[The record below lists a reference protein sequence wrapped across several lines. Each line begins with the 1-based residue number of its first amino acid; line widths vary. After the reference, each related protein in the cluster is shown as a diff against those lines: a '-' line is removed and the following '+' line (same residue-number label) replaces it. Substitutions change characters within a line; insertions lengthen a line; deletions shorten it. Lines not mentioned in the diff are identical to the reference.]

1 MKLKDYLANAQLF
14 PLMGVSQLNDI
25 GEVLDKMLKSQHG
38 LKTCGG
44 MITEFVEPDGT
55 VSLDNQRFI
64 ANALYQS
71 YKAKW
76 DSLIKFASEEVN
88 PLVEKMTKTKTTYG
102 KIVDEKLGGKDIVN
116 QTDKIAGFDSTD
128 FVDKDSQEHST
139 THGRTSNT
147 TNTGSDEK
155 IVESRLTQA
164 EVLVDYTLNVW
175 DKYGITRT
183 IIADAVSLLTL
194 PVYELDEEREEIK
207 HESRTDCNIM

>member
-14 PLMGVSQLNDI
+14 PLMGVSQLNAI
-25 GEVLDKMLKSQHG
+25 GEMLDKMLKTQHG
-38 LKTCGG
+38 MKTCGSI
-44 MITEFVEPDGT
+44 ITEFVEPDGT
-55 VSLDNQRFI
+55 VSLENQQFI

-71 YKAKW
+71 NKAKW

-88 PLVEKMTKTKTTYG
+88 PLVEKTVKTKTNYG
-102 KIVDEKLGGKDIVN
+102 RIVDEKLGGTDTVN
-116 QTDKIAGFDSTD
+116 QTDRIAGFDSAD
-128 FVDKDSQEHST
+128 FVNKDSQEHST

-164 EVLVDYTLNVW
+164 EVLVDYTLNFW

-183 IIADAVSLLTL
+183 VIADALSFLTL
-194 PVYELDEEREEIK
+194 PLYDLD
-207 HESRTDCNIM
+207 

>member
-1 MKLKDYLANAQLF
+1 MKLKEYLANAQLF

-25 GEVLDKMLKSQHG
+25 GEVLDKILKVQHG
-38 LKTCGG
+38 MKTCGAI
-44 MITEFVEPDGT
+44 ITEFVEPDGT
-55 VSLDNQRFI
+55 VSLENQRFI
-64 ANALYQS
+64 ANALYQRC
-71 YKAKW
+71 KAKW

-88 PLVEKMTKTKTTYG
+88 PLVEKTVKTKTNYG
-102 KIVDEKLGGKDIVN
+102 KIVDEKLGGTDTISQKDR
-116 QTDKIAGFDSTD
+116 IAGFDSTD

-164 EVLVDYTLNVW
+164 EVLVDYTLNFW

-183 IIADAVSLLTL
+183 VIADALSFLTL
-194 PVYELDEEREEIK
+194 PLYDLD
-207 HESRTDCNIM
+207 

>member
-1 MKLKDYLANAQLF
+1 MKLKEYLANAQLF
-14 PLMGVSQLNDI
+14 PLMGVSQLNAI
-25 GEVLDKMLKSQHG
+25 GEVLDKLLRTQHG
-38 LKTCGG
+38 MKTCGSI
-44 MITEFVEPDGT
+44 ITEFVEPDGT
-55 VSLDNQRFI
+55 VSLENQRFI

-71 YKAKW
+71 NKAKW

-88 PLVEKMTKTKTTYG
+88 PLVERSTTVKTKYG
-102 KIVDEKLGGKDIVN
+102 KIVDEKLGGKDTVS

-164 EVLVDYTLNVW
+164 EVLVDYTLNFW

-183 IIADAVSLLTL
+183 VIADALSFLTL
-194 PVYELDEEREEIK
+194 PLYDLD
-207 HESRTDCNIM
+207 

>member
-14 PLMGVSQLNDI
+14 PLMGVSQLNAI
-25 GEVLDKMLKSQHG
+25 GEVLDKILKTQHG
-38 LKTCGG
+38 LKSCGAI
-44 MITEFVEPDGT
+44 ITEFVEPDGT
-55 VSLDNQRFI
+55 VSLENQRFI

-71 YKAKW
+71 NKAKW

-88 PLVEKMTKTKTTYG
+88 PLVEKTVKTKTNYG
-102 KIVDEKLGGKDIVN
+102 KIVDEKLGGKDVIN

-128 FVDKDSQEHST
+128 FVNKDSQEHST

-164 EVLVDYTLNVW
+164 EVLVDYTLNFW

-183 IIADAVSLLTL
+183 VIADALNFLTL
-194 PVYELDEEREEIK
+194 PLYDLD
-207 HESRTDCNIM
+207 

>member
-102 KIVDEKLGGKDIVN
+102 KIVDEKLGGTDIVN

-164 EVLVDYTLNVW
+164 EVLVDYTLNFW

-183 IIADAVSLLTL
+183 VIADAVSFLTL
-194 PVYELDEEREEIK
+194 PLYEVD
-207 HESRTDCNIM
+207 

>member
-1 MKLKDYLANAQLF
+1 MKLKEYLANAQLF

-25 GEVLDKMLKSQHG
+25 GEVLDKMLKTQHG
-38 LKTCGG
+38 LKTCGA
-44 MITEFVEPDGT
+44 MIIDFVEPDGT
-55 VSLDNQRFI
+55 VSLENQRFI
-64 ANALYQS
+64 ANALYQN

-88 PLVEKMTKTKTTYG
+88 PLVEKTTKIKTNYG
-102 KIVDEKLGGKDIVN
+102 KIVDEQLGGTDVVN
-116 QTDKIAGFDSTD
+116 QTDKIAGFDSVD

-147 TNTGSDEK
+147 KNTGSDEK

-164 EVLVDYTLNVW
+164 EVLVDYTLNFW

-183 IIADAVSLLTL
+183 VITDALSFLTL
-194 PVYELDEEREEIK
+194 PLYDLD
-207 HESRTDCNIM
+207 

>member
-38 LKTCGG
+38 MKTCGG

-88 PLVEKMTKTKTTYG
+88 PLVEKTTKTKTTYG

-164 EVLVDYTLNVW
+164 EVLVDYTLNFW

-183 IIADAVSLLTL
+183 VIADAVSFLTL
-194 PVYELDEEREEIK
+194 PLYELDSEREEIK

>member
-1 MKLKDYLANAQLF
+1 MKLKEYLANAQLF
-14 PLMGVSQLNDI
+14 PLMGVSQLNTI
-25 GEVLDKMLKSQHG
+25 GDVLDKILKAQHG
-38 LKTCGG
+38 MKSCGAI
-44 MITEFVEPDGT
+44 ITEFVELDGT
-55 VSLDNQRFI
+55 VSLENQRFI

-71 YKAKW
+71 NKAKW

-88 PLVEKMTKTKTTYG
+88 PLVEKTVKTKTNYG
-102 KIVDEKLGGKDIVN
+102 KIVDEKLGGTDTISQKDR
-116 QTDKIAGFDSTD
+116 IAGFDSTD

-164 EVLVDYTLNVW
+164 EVLVDYTLNFW

-183 IIADAVSLLTL
+183 VIADALSFLTL
-194 PVYELDEEREEIK
+194 PLYDLD
-207 HESRTDCNIM
+207 

>member
-1 MKLKDYLANAQLF
+1 MKLKEYLANAQLF
-14 PLMGVSQLNDI
+14 PLMDVSQLNVI
-25 GEVLDKMLKSQHG
+25 GDVLDKILKSQHG
-38 LKTCGG
+38 LKSCGAI
-44 MITEFVEPDGT
+44 ITEFVEPDGT
-55 VSLDNQRFI
+55 VSLENQRFI

-71 YKAKW
+71 NKAKW

-88 PLVEKMTKTKTTYG
+88 PLVEKTVKTRTNYG
-102 KIVDEKLGGKDIVN
+102 KIVDEKLGGTDTISQKDR
-116 QTDKIAGFDSTD
+116 IAGFDSTD

-164 EVLVDYTLNVW
+164 EVLVDYTLNFW

-183 IIADAVSLLTL
+183 VIADALSFLTL
-194 PVYELDEEREEIK
+194 PLYDLD
-207 HESRTDCNIM
+207 

>member
-164 EVLVDYTLNVW
+164 EVLVDYTLNFW

-183 IIADAVSLLTL
+183 VIADAVSFLTL
-194 PVYELDEEREEIK
+194 PLYELE
-207 HESRTDCNIM
+207 

>member
-1 MKLKDYLANAQLF
+1 MKLKEYLANAQLF

-25 GEVLDKMLKSQHG
+25 GEVLDKILKTQHG
-38 LKTCGG
+38 LKTCGAI
-44 MITEFVEPDGT
+44 ITEFVELDGT
-55 VSLDNQRFI
+55 VSLENQQFI
-64 ANALYQS
+64 ANSVYQN

-88 PLVEKMTKTKTTYG
+88 PLVEKTTKIKTNYG
-102 KIVDEKLGGKDIVN
+102 KIVDEQLGGTDVVN
-116 QTDKIAGFDSTD
+116 QTDKIAGFDSAD

-164 EVLVDYTLNVW
+164 EVLVDYTLNFW

-183 IIADAVSLLTL
+183 VIADALSFLTL
-194 PVYELDEEREEIK
+194 PLYDLD
-207 HESRTDCNIM
+207 

>member
-1 MKLKDYLANAQLF
+1 MKLKEYLANAQLF
-14 PLMGVSQLNDI
+14 PLMGVSQLNVI
-25 GEVLDKMLKSQHG
+25 GDVLDKILKVQHG
-38 LKTCGG
+38 MKSCGAI
-44 MITEFVEPDGT
+44 ITEFFEPDGT
-55 VSLDNQRFI
+55 VSLENQRFI

-71 YKAKW
+71 NKAKW

-88 PLVEKMTKTKTTYG
+88 PLVEKTVKTRTNYG
-102 KIVDEKLGGKDIVN
+102 KIVDEKLGGTDTISQKDR
-116 QTDKIAGFDSTD
+116 IAGFDSTD

-164 EVLVDYTLNVW
+164 EVLVDYTLNFW

-183 IIADAVSLLTL
+183 VIADALSFLTL
-194 PVYELDEEREEIK
+194 PLYDLD
-207 HESRTDCNIM
+207 

>member
-1 MKLKDYLANAQLF
+1 MKLKEYLANAQLF
-14 PLMGVSQLNDI
+14 PLMGVSQLNTI
-25 GEVLDKMLKSQHG
+25 GEVLDKLLRTQHG
-38 LKTCGG
+38 MKTCGAI
-44 MITEFVEPDGT
+44 ITEFVEPDGT
-55 VSLDNQRFI
+55 VSLENQRFI

-71 YKAKW
+71 NKAKW

-88 PLVEKMTKTKTTYG
+88 PLAERSTKITTKYG
-102 KIVDEKLGGKDIVN
+102 KIVDEKLGGTDTVS
-116 QTDKIAGFDSTD
+116 QTDRIAGFDSTD

-164 EVLVDYTLNVW
+164 EVLVDYTLNFW

-183 IIADAVSLLTL
+183 VIADALSFLTL
-194 PVYELDEEREEIK
+194 PLYDLD
-207 HESRTDCNIM
+207 

>member
-1 MKLKDYLANAQLF
+1 MKLKEYLANAQLF

-25 GEVLDKMLKSQHG
+25 GEVLDKMLKTQHG
-38 LKTCGG
+38 LKSCGAI
-44 MITEFVEPDGT
+44 ITEFVEPDGT
-55 VSLDNQRFI
+55 VSLENQRFI

-88 PLVEKMTKTKTTYG
+88 PLVEKTVKTKTNYG
-102 KIVDEKLGGKDIVN
+102 KIVDEELGGTDTVN
-116 QTDKIAGFDSTD
+116 QTDRIAGFDSAD

-164 EVLVDYTLNVW
+164 EVLVDYTLNFW

-183 IIADAVSLLTL
+183 VIADALSFLTL
-194 PVYELDEEREEIK
+194 PLYDLD
-207 HESRTDCNIM
+207 

>member
-14 PLMGVSQLNDI
+14 PLMDVSQLNVI
-25 GEVLDKMLKSQHG
+25 GDVLDKILKTQHG
-38 LKTCGG
+38 MKNCGAI
-44 MITEFVEPDGT
+44 ITEFVEPDGT
-55 VSLDNQRFI
+55 VTLENQRFI
-64 ANALYQS
+64 ANALYQCN
-71 YKAKW
+71 KDKW

-88 PLVEKMTKTKTTYG
+88 PLVEKTVKTKTNYG
-102 KIVDEKLGGKDIVN
+102 KIVDEKLGGTDTISQKDR
-116 QTDKIAGFDSTD
+116 IAGFDSID

-164 EVLVDYTLNVW
+164 EVLVDYTLNFW

-183 IIADAVSLLTL
+183 VIADALKFLTL
-194 PVYELDEEREEIK
+194 PLYDLD
-207 HESRTDCNIM
+207 

>member
-14 PLMGVSQLNDI
+14 PLMGVSQLNAI
-25 GEVLDKMLKSQHG
+25 GEVLDKLLRTQHG
-38 LKTCGG
+38 MKTCGAI
-44 MITEFVEPDGT
+44 ITEFVEPDGT
-55 VSLDNQRFI
+55 VSLENQRFI

-88 PLVEKMTKTKTTYG
+88 PLVEKTVKTKTNYG
-102 KIVDEKLGGKDIVN
+102 KIVDEKLGGTDTISQKDR
-116 QTDKIAGFDSTD
+116 IAGFDSTD

-164 EVLVDYTLNVW
+164 EVLVDYTLKFW

-183 IIADAVSLLTL
+183 VIADALSFLTL
-194 PVYELDEEREEIK
+194 PLYDLD
-207 HESRTDCNIM
+207 

>member
-14 PLMGVSQLNDI
+14 PLMDVSQLKAI
-25 GEVLDKMLKSQHG
+25 GGVLDKLLATQHG
-38 LKTCGG
+38 LKSCGAI
-44 MITEFVEPDGT
+44 ITEFVEPDGT
-55 VSLDNQRFI
+55 VSLENQRFI

-71 YKAKW
+71 NKAKW

-88 PLVEKMTKTKTTYG
+88 PLVEKTVKTRTNYG
-102 KIVDEKLGGKDIVN
+102 KIVDEKLGGTDTISQKDR
-116 QTDKIAGFDSTD
+116 IAGFDSTD

-164 EVLVDYTLNVW
+164 EVLVDYTLNFW

-183 IIADAVSLLTL
+183 VIADALSFLTL
-194 PVYELDEEREEIK
+194 PLYDLD
-207 HESRTDCNIM
+207 